1 MALITLV
8 AYARACDGPFQFDDH
23 LVIRAHEE
31 GYLSTVAGFVSFA
44 RTRLLPFATLGLNY
58 WAGGDEPFG
67 YHAVNVA
74 IHLLATFLVF
84 ELALSLCLTPRLR
97 DSQLAANPLPFA
109 VAAAV
114 LFACHPIQVQA
125 VTYVV
130 QRASSLA
137 AMFYVGSVLLY
148 VRARNAQLGAP
159 PGRVAPSLVGSGL
172 FALGAF
178 LSKENTASLPLAILL
193 TEWVFY
199 RPRSNARQAL
209 QLTPYL
215 LLVLVIPL
223 LWSLLAEGPPLGQS
237 SGSPAERV
245 IGLGRLLLFRAN
257 PDGDVTAL
265 DYLRTQ
271 CVVIPRYL
279 RLVGTAVGLQRRP
292 RRRAAARPLTGGERR
307 AGIAGGAIGVRCLR
321 RAALAGHRLRHPVVL
336 CRVERRVERAAHP
349 RRHGGAPHVS
359 RHARHRPG
367 GG

>member
-1 MALITLV
+1 
-8 AYARACDGPFQFDDH
+8 
-23 LVIRAHEE
+23 
-31 GYLSTVAGFVSFA
+31 
-44 RTRLLPFATLGLNY
+44 
-58 WAGGDEPFG
+58 
-67 YHAVNVA
+67 VA

-97 DSQLAANPLPFA
+97 DSPLAANPLPFA

-172 FALGAF
+172 FALGAV

-199 RPRSNARQAL
+199 RARSNARQAL
-209 QLTPYL
+209 QKLTPYL
-215 LLVLVIPL
+215 PLVLVIPL

-237 SGSPAERV
+237 GGSPAERV

-257 PDGDVTAL
+257 PDGEVTAL

-279 RLVGTAVGLQRRP
+279 RLVVLPWGFNVDHDVALQPALSPAVSAGLALLGALLAFGVYAVRRWPVTGFGILWCFAAWSVESSVLPIRDVMVEHRMYLAMPASPWQVTALPGCCAGV
-292 RRRAAARPLTGGERR
+292 ARWRWSLALPPPSRWSRSPSGATRYGERR
-307 AGIAGGAIGVRCLR
+307 CRCGATRWRDR
-321 RAALAGHRLRHPVVL
+321 RT
-336 CRVERRVERAAHP
+336 
-349 RRHGGAPHVS
+349 S
-359 RHARHRPG
+359 RGPTSISGSR
-367 GG
+367 